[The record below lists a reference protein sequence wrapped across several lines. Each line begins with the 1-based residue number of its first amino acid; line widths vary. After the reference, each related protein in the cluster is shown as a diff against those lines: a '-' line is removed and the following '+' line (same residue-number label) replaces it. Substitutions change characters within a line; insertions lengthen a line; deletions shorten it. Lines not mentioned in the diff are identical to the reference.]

1 MTNQVLRVQI
11 KGVLPTRSG
20 CALFLGNEAKA
31 FVIYIDHAI
40 GAAISNAMRQQVSQR
55 PQTYEM
61 MSQMLKGL
69 GAKLD
74 RVVIND
80 ASEGVFYARMIV
92 TMENELFDKKIL
104 ELDVRPS
111 DAIALAT
118 QVDAPIFVSLK
129 VWEEAKDM
137 SEALENI
144 PPTSS
149 TGEDDDDI
157 PF

>member
-1 MTNQVLRVQI
+1 MSNQVLRVQI

-31 FVIYIDHAI
+31 FVIYIDHGI
-40 GAAISNAMRQQVSQR
+40 GSAISHAMRQQVSQR

-61 MSQMLKGL
+61 MSHLLTGL

-80 ASEGVFYARMIV
+80 ASEGVFYARMII
-92 TMENELFDKKIL
+92 TMQNELCDQKIL
-104 ELDVRPS
+104 ELDARPS

-118 QVDAPIFVSLK
+118 QVDAPIYVSLK
-129 VWEEAKDM
+129 VWDEVKDM
-137 SEALENI
+137 SDALDQI
-144 PPTSS
+144 PPTPSS
-149 TGEDDDDI
+149 GENEDDI